1 MLDVLAMHV
10 PECFNG
16 HEASHAIVERL
27 THNFERRFHE
37 GLVEHHIVANLD
49 ALLHV
54 RRRHAKVNKE
64 LFNARH
70 LGAFG
75 IVGNVDWLAAGIH
88 DAVDVAAV
96 GDHRDAASKEV
107 AGVKATRGVQPD
119 ESVVINVSN
128 IEADL
133 IHVRSKQHGGWLGA
147 ARTAALGG
155 VARAD
160 QRAHCIDMGCVKQST
175 ARLAKHGLFNHRTH
189 ALFAT
194 RNAGGFAQATEEFNI
209 KAHSG
214 GVLCSD
220 WSDRGRTDW

>member
-1 MLDVLAMHV
+1 MMLTPRPHV
-10 PECFNG
+10 
-16 HEASHAIVERL
+16 
-27 THNFERRFHE
+27 RRRQSC
-37 GLVEHHIVANLD
+37 
-49 ALLHV
+49 LHV

-64 LFNARH
+64 LFYARH

-75 IVGNVDWLAAGIH
+75 IVGNVDWLAARIH
-88 DAVDVAAV
+88 DAVDVTAV

-107 AGVKATRGVQPD
+107 AGVKATSGVQPD
-119 ESVVINVSN
+119 EAVVINVSN
-128 IEADL
+128 IEANL
-133 IHVRSKQHGGWLGA
+133 VHVRSKKHSGWLG
-147 ARTAALGG
+147 TTTGAALGG

-214 GVLCSD
+214 GYFAVIGATGVARIGD
-220 WSDRGRTDW
+220 KRDGKNKRTMLLT